1 MEAQLSFWNRSMSH
15 TFNVYKTFDSTRHY
29 DSYVAKMEA
38 LGYTQDETWTQDEE
52 LTAYLR
58 KGFDKALA
66 TSNIKVSFLGGR
78 S

>member
-15 TFNVYKTFDSTRHY
+15 TFNVYKTFDSTQHY

-38 LGYTQDETWTQDEE
+38 LGYTQDETWTQDES
-52 LTAYLR
+52 LIAYLR
-58 KGFDKALA
+58 KGLDKALA

>member
-1 MEAQLSFWNRSMSH
+1 MEAQLSFWNKSMSYK
-15 TFNVYKTFDSTRHY
+15 FNVYKTFNSTQHY
-29 DSYVAKMEA
+29 DSYIAEMEG

>member
-1 MEAQLSFWNRSMSH
+1 MSH
-15 TFNVYKTFDSTRHY
+15 TFNVYKTFDSTQHY

-38 LGYTQDETWTQDEE
+38 LGYTQDETWTQDES
-52 LTAYLR
+52 LIAHLR